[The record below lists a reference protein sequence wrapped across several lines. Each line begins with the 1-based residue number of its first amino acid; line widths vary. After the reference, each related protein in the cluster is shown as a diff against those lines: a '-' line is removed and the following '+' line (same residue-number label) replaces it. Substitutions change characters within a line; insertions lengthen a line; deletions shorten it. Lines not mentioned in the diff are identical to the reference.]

1 MLRAVGKALSPSK
14 RGREGGEELPAA
26 KKQAARVMRCNA
38 CMLKLGVVRLM
49 SEHASMVGKRCPAEG
64 APVKQLQNQALA
76 AMGMASS
83 REFGIPEFV
92 LWWISQKRAG
102 KAGQLGG
109 CPVQQLSYS
118 QAAYSADVAHHKL
131 GGQLKKAVEDGTIS
145 LLP

>member
-1 MLRAVGKALSPSK
+1 
-14 RGREGGEELPAA
+14 
-26 KKQAARVMRCNA
+26 
-38 CMLKLGVVRLM
+38 MLKLGVVRLK

-118 QAAYSADVAHHKL
+118 AGSQAAYSADVAHHKL